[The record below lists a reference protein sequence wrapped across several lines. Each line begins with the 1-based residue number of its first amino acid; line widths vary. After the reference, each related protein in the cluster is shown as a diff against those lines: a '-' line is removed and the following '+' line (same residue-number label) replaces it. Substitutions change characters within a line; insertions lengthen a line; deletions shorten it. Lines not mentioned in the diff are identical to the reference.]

1 MDNIRWGVGRF
12 CIVILGVY
20 EVVVASNISF
30 ALRRGESD
38 TVLMFIFAAFVP
50 PLIVWA
56 MCRASLWACRSLYS
70 H

>member
-1 MDNIRWGVGRF
+1 MDTIRRGFGRV
-12 CIVILGVY
+12 CIAILGVY

-30 ALRRGESD
+30 ALRRGDSD
-38 TVLMFIFAAFVP
+38 TVLMFIFAAFLP

-56 MCRASLWACRSLYS
+56 IWRASLWACRGLYS